1 MLGLTHGCQIRNGF
15 GFKRFDASLRS
26 RQRKAKRLPG
36 ERDESVGSSRN
47 HVAAFDNGAA
57 LWVELACIGA
67 VDLPDFLA
75 LMLQLELICRDV
87 WVVDERLS
95 L

>member
-1 MLGLTHGCQIRNGF
+1 M
-15 GFKRFDASLRS
+15 
-26 RQRKAKRLPG
+26 
-36 ERDESVGSSRN
+36 
-47 HVAAFDNGAA
+47 
-57 LWVELACIGA
+57 WVELACIGA